1 MTAVE
6 VHATAEIPGARR
18 LSWSMAS
25 ALTLA
30 VSSGAIAVLLAWAT
44 QSGVL
49 QSFGPGPLG
58 MKANTAF
65 CLVLL
70 SIAIWARRRAAR
82 HHVLIQRLAG
92 AIVLVVA
99 ALTGLEYLLGINLA
113 LDQLV
118 FADPATLAGAANP
131 PGRMA
136 PTTVISMVLLG
147 AALLSPGTMSSQR
160 VRRSSVLVWLSALFP
175 FIALIGHIY
184 QANALSGAFT
194 QMSTETSLGLI
205 ALCIAAV
212 AIAPHETVGAVV
224 LRASAGGMVAR
235 RLVPASIL
243 VPITIGGGVL
253 WGERA
258 GLYDA
263 AFGVLILI
271 VAITVSFG
279 LVAGWIAWTLDR
291 EQARRISAE
300 QNADTDLLTGL
311 GSRRAM
317 VDQLERL
324 VISAE
329 RNNNAFS
336 VLAID
341 GDGLKQINDTHGH
354 AAGDAALVRLAG
366 IVVATLRDSDIC
378 GRVGG
383 DEFLALL
390 PDTPGREA
398 EVIAL
403 RLRDALF
410 RASGDLHLTAS
421 IGIGRWCRGMTAG
434 ELLLAADGALY
445 EDKRARDLAS

>member
-1 MTAVE
+1 M
-6 VHATAEIPGARR
+6 
-18 LSWSMAS
+18 
-25 ALTLA
+25 
-30 VSSGAIAVLLAWAT
+30 LLAWAIR
-44 QSGVL
+44 SEML
-49 QSFGPGPLG
+49 QSFGSGILN

-70 SIAIWARRRAAR
+70 GLAILSRGRAASR
-82 HHVLIQRLAG
+82 LVVIQRVAG
-92 AIVLVVA
+92 AIVVVVA
-99 ALTGLEYLLGINLA
+99 ALTGLEYMFGINLA

-118 FADPATLAGAANP
+118 FADPMTLAGAANP

-136 PTTVISMVLLG
+136 PTTVISILLLG
-147 AALLSPGTMSSQR
+147 AALLSTGTHSSER
-160 VRRSSVLVWLSALFP
+160 VRGSSVLVWVSALFP
-175 FIALIGHIY
+175 LMALVGHVY
-184 QANALSGAFT
+184 EANALDGAFT
-194 QMSTETSLGLI
+194 HMATETALGLM

-212 AIAPHETVGAVV
+212 AVAPHQTIGAVV

-235 RLVPASIL
+235 RLLPASIL
-243 VPITIGGGVL
+243 VPIIIGGGVL

-263 AFGVLILI
+263 AFGVLILV
-271 VAITVSFG
+271 VAHAISFG
-279 LVAGWIAWTLDR
+279 VVAGWIAWTLDR

-329 RNNNAFS
+329 RNNEPFS

-341 GDGLKQINDTHGH
+341 GDGLKQINDVHGH

-366 IVVATLRDSDIC
+366 IVVATLRDSDIT

-390 PDTPGREA
+390 PHTPGREA
-398 EVIAL
+398 DVIAL